1 MSGHVRRW
9 TGRLVGA
16 GGSTMHLSIGPRM
29 LRGLSA
35 TTQLALAAPLLR
47 DRTTHD
53 RHLAHGGRA
62 PSRVAGD
69 GGSSPDRGYI
79 QMSAPETQRGD
90 AAPHGLSLSAMTVA
104 HFARGWPRAGTRPVG
119 DLAGSSRWIQS
130 TQRHHVPIL
139 LREHATAGRGRSAP
153 G

>member
-1 MSGHVRRW
+1 
-9 TGRLVGA
+9 
-16 GGSTMHLSIGPRM
+16 MHLSIGPRM

-53 RHLAHGGRA
+53 RHLAHGRRA

-79 QMSAPETQRGD
+79 QMSAPETRRGD
-90 AAPHGLSLSAMTVA
+90 AAPHALSLSAVTVA
-104 HFARGWPRAGTRPVG
+104 HCARGWPRAGTRPVG
-119 DLAGSSRWIQS
+119 DLAGSNRWILVDRGGLAGWVLAKNQLGQEADE
-130 TQRHHVPIL
+130 T
-139 LREHATAGRGRSAP
+139 RELQDALVHP
-153 G
+153 KDYE

>member
-9 TGRLVGA
+9 TVRLVGA

-29 LRGLSA
+29 LCGLSA
-35 TTQLALAAPLLR
+35 TTQLALAVPPLR

-53 RHLAHGGRA
+53 RHLAHGRRA

-79 QMSAPETQRGD
+79 QMSAPETRRGD
-90 AAPHGLSLSAMTVA
+90 AAPHALSLSAVTLA
-104 HFARGWPRAGTRPVG
+104 HCARRWPRPGTRPVG
-119 DLAGSSRWIQS
+119 DLAGSNRWILVD
-130 TQRHHVPIL
+130 RGGP
-139 LREHATAGRGRSAP
+139 GRMGARQEP
-153 G
+153 